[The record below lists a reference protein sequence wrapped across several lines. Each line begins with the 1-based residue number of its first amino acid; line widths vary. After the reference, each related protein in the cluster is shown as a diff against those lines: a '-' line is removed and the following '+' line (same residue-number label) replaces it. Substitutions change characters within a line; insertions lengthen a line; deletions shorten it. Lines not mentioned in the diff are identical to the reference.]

1 MPFGNTG
8 GERDDNLPQA
18 KGRALT
24 VRQLFGLVLLA
35 AVVFTGAWRMEGPPT
50 TGAASSASPSHAAGT
65 RPATTNLA
73 AAGPQVAS
81 AAELD
86 GFLSF
91 ITGNNEPNVR
101 RVGVTRLLENG
112 SVEAVGR
119 LVDVLTNSKDVAAKL
134 AVSDAVA
141 EFRHPPVALVAPLI
155 TALNDDKPEL
165 VSAALSALRGFDN
178 GTVIE
183 QLEAAALDTKSETS
197 RRTVAIRAMGE
208 LGGEI
213 RAIAAL
219 TRIVGGGDAALRDAA
234 LAALRQAT
242 GEVFADAAAVAVWW
256 EKTKATSETDWLRQ
270 RNHRLYRRIG
280 ELEVVNGGIGKRLVD
295 ALRDLHVRT
304 PEAERPKLLLGFL
317 RDPLAAVRGLGLD
330 LINVRITDR
339 KGVGAEIKAQLGK
352 MIADADVV
360 VRGRVA
366 NVVGDLRLKKS
377 GEVDTLLSALGQ
389 EQDSGVRQAQL
400 KALAQLD
407 DARSIPAAIEHL
419 HDPQPA
425 VVAEAA
431 RALGAL
437 ARPDHAPAESTTA
450 TVAALSTRF
459 AKLDL
464 QDNPTREAFLT
475 AMGQIGSVQFRDTF
489 RAESVEDRSVS
500 IRQAAVRGL
509 ASIGD
514 EAAAKDLCGL
524 LTSSEPRVRLAA
536 ADALG
541 KCGRSEGELTK
552 LAERL
557 DAPGEP
563 DASVRE
569 RAWSSYKA
577 IVQRLPV
584 DQRVTASDRF
594 AGSADATAQHRRLE
608 LLKEAEP
615 KFGQLPEDRRSEALE
630 RMAQAHLTLG
640 EFKAA
645 AGRFDQAAKL
655 VPDRA
660 SERFGVL
667 ASQAVAALLRS
678 GDDAEAIGRIK
689 TMVEKSAAPV
699 IPHGAQLGKAVLDAV
714 TARVEMSPDSA
725 LALIAAAS
733 PLAGRLGSDF
743 GIRFDTLRRRAEDR
757 HAAVRDAEI
766 DRLLKTLATDP
777 EAAKRLTS
785 LGRDVVLPRLHAAL
799 AARPT
804 TTAPA
809 DLAETALI
817 ALGRQLAA
825 EWKGYAPGCPPAER
839 TAALAAL
846 EALFK
851 PAAQPPVPATRAAP
865 PPTSQPASVSAGS

>member
-1 MPFGNTG
+1 M
-8 GERDDNLPQA
+8 
-18 KGRALT
+18 
-24 VRQLFGLVLLA
+24 
-35 AVVFTGAWRMEGPPT
+35 
-50 TGAASSASPSHAAGT
+50 
-65 RPATTNLA
+65 
-73 AAGPQVAS
+73 AGPQAAS

-101 RVGVTRLLENG
+101 RVGATHLLENG
-112 SVEAVGR
+112 SVEAVAR
-119 LVDVLTNSKDVAAKL
+119 LVDVLTNGKDLAAKL

-141 EFRHPPVALVAPLI
+141 EFRHPPVSLVAPLI
-155 TALNDDKPEL
+155 TALNDDTPEL

-183 QLEAAALDTKSETS
+183 QLEAAALDTKSDMS

-219 TRIVGGGDAALRDAA
+219 TRIAGGGDATLRDAA

-242 GEVFADAAAVAVWW
+242 GEAFADAAAVAAWW
-256 EKTKATSETDWLRQ
+256 ENTKATSETDWLRQ

-280 ELEVVNGGIGKRLVD
+280 ELDAVSGRLGTRLVD
-295 ALRDLHVRT
+295 ALRELHVRM

-339 KGVGAEIKAQLGK
+339 KEVGAEIKAQLGK
-352 MIADADVV
+352 MIADPDVV

-377 GEVDTLLSALGQ
+377 GEVDTLLAALGQ
-389 EQDSGVRQAQL
+389 EQDPGVRQAQL

-407 DARSIPAAIEHL
+407 DARAIPAAITHL
-419 HDPQPA
+419 NDPEPT

-437 ARPDHAPAESTTA
+437 ARPDHAPAESIAATA
-450 TVAALSTRF
+450 AALSKSF
-459 AKLDL
+459 AEPAVREDSV
-464 QDNPTREAFLT
+464 REAFLT
-475 AMGQIGSVQFRDTF
+475 AMGQIGSAQFRDTF
-489 RAESVEDRSVS
+489 RAELAEDRSIS

-509 ASIGD
+509 ALIGD

-524 LTSSEPRVRLAA
+524 LTSREPRVRLAA

-557 DAPGEP
+557 DASGEP
-563 DASVRE
+563 DGSVRE

-577 IVQRLPV
+577 IAQRFPV
-584 DQRVTASDRF
+584 DQHVTASDRF
-594 AGSADATAQHRRLE
+594 AGSADVTAQHRCLE

-615 KFGQLPEDRRSEALE
+615 KFGQLPEDRRSEAFE
-630 RMAQAHLTLG
+630 RMARAHLALD

-667 ASQAVAALLRS
+667 ASQSVAALLRG

-689 TMVEKSAAPV
+689 TIVGNSAAPV
-699 IPHGAQLGKAVLDAV
+699 IPHGALLGKAVLDAV
-714 TARVEMSPDSA
+714 SARVDTSPESA
-725 LALIAAAS
+725 LTVMAAAS
-733 PLAGRLGSDF
+733 PFAGRLGPTF
-743 GIRFDTLRRRAEDR
+743 GTQLEALRRRAEDR
-757 HAAVRDAEI
+757 HTVMRDAEI
-766 DRLLKTLATDP
+766 DRLLKALATDP
-777 EAAKRLTS
+777 KAGTRLTA
-785 LGRDVVLPRLHAAL
+785 LGRDAVLPRLHAAL

-809 DLAETALI
+809 DPAETALI
-817 ALGRQLAA
+817 ALGTQLAT

-839 TAALAAL
+839 IAALAAL

-851 PAAQPPVPATRAAP
+851 PAARPPAPATRATP
-865 PPTSQPASVSAGS
+865 PPTSQPASVPAGS